1 MKNQEQIFEFI
12 EEALQDTLSDPRKNI
27 TKKSRI
33 FEDLK
38 INETQYQNFIRQ
50 IELEF
55 DITIPGNTKI
65 FLKTVDQ
72 FVFFVLNQLEE
83 K

>member
-72 FVFFVLNQLEE
+72 FVFYVLNQLEE

>member
-12 EEALQDTLSDPRKNI
+12 EEMLRDTLTDPSKKI
-27 TKKSRI
+27 TKKSRV

-38 INETQYQNFIRQ
+38 INEGHYQSFIRKV
-50 IELEF
+50 ELEYG
-55 DITIPGNTKI
+55 ISIPGNTKI

-72 FVFFVLNQLEE
+72 FVFYVMNQLEE

>member
-1 MKNQEQIFEFI
+1 MKNQEQIFKFI
-12 EEALQDTLSDPRKNI
+12 QEALQDTLSDPRKNI

-38 INETQYQNFIRQ
+38 INESQYQSFIRKL
-50 IELEF
+50 ELEF
-55 DITIPGNTKI
+55 GITIPGNTKN

-72 FVFFVLNQLEE
+72 FVFYVSNQLEE

>member
-12 EEALQDTLSDPRKNI
+12 EEALQDTLSAPRKNI

-72 FVFFVLNQLEE
+72 FVFYVLNQLEE

>member
-12 EEALQDTLSDPRKNI
+12 EGALQETLKDLRKKI
-27 TKKSRI
+27 TKKSRV

-38 INETQYQNFIRQ
+38 FDETQYQSFIRKV
-50 IELEF
+50 ELEYG
-55 DITIPGNTKI
+55 ISIPGNTKI

-72 FVFFVLNQLEE
+72 FVFYILHQVEA